1 LALAVLAVLE
11 RHQRIIRGQVEPTR
25 HLAWLQLLLLVEA
38 LVMEMAKALVYRAVL
53 AVVVLVVLA
62 VLALLGKE
70 MLVEA
75 GQTIPPIMV
84 AVAVAVLLP

>member
-11 RHQRIIRGQVEPTR
+11 RQQRIIRGQVEPTR

-53 AVVVLVVLA
+53 VAVALVVLA
-62 VLALLGKE
+62 VLVHLDKE
-70 MLVEA
+70 MLVEVEQA
-75 GQTIPPIMV
+75 VRLIMV
-84 AVAVAVLLP
+84 EVEAAVLLP

>member
-1 LALAVLAVLE
+1 MALAVLAVLE

-62 VLALLGKE
+62 VLALLGKVT
-70 MLVEA
+70 MVEA
-75 GQTIPPIMV
+75 GQAVRLTMV